1 MRWIF
6 GGVSSE
12 YRWRVE
18 GERFTRRWVAKRQQ
32 FGMQVETF
40 GTFAVERIAKDGA
53 AEPVGMGTVDA

>member
-18 GERFTRRWVAKRQQ
+18 GERFARRRVAKRQLA
-32 FGMQVETF
+32 GVQVESV

-53 AEPVGMGTVDA
+53 AEPVVMGTVDA